1 MLANLVCA
9 LVVAAV
15 AARLVPARCSRALRA
30 GVVVLVLVLILLPFP
45 WGGAGWVLAFAG
57 HFSLTSML
65 LAIAAL
71 VCRVHGRALVADNEM
86 RGMCA
91 LLLVTALLFYPSSL
105 GAIPFDA
112 YALGFGDF
120 RFSTTLLLLGMFAWI
135 VRAYA
140 GCVVL
145 IVAQFGYAVG
155 ALPSAN
161 LWDYLLDPWLV
172 FWAAGWLMCDMRR
185 RSATTD
191 APAAA

>member
-1 MLANLVCA
+1 MLANMVCA

-30 GVVVLVLVLILLPFP
+30 GVVTLVLVLMLLPFP

-65 LAIAAL
+65 LALSAL
-71 VCRVHGRALVADNEM
+71 VCRLHGRALVADNEM
-86 RGMCA
+86 RGICA
-91 LLLVTALLFYPSSL
+91 LLLLTALMFYPSSL

-120 RFSTTLLLLGMFAWI
+120 RFSTALLLLGMFAWI
-135 VRAYA
+135 MRAYA

-172 FWAAGWLMCDMRR
+172 FWAAGWLLRDVRR
-185 RSATTD
+185 RPATTG
-191 APAAA
+191 APASA

>member
-9 LVVAAV
+9 LVMAAV
-15 AARLVPARCSRALRA
+15 AARFVPARGARTARAVIA
-30 GVVVLVLVLILLPFP
+30 VLVFGWMLLPFP

-65 LAIAAL
+65 LALAAL
-71 VCRVHGRALVADNEM
+71 VCRLHGRALVADSEM
-86 RGMCA
+86 RALCA
-91 LLLVTALLFYPSSL
+91 LVLLTALVFYPSSL
-105 GAIPFDA
+105 GAISFDA

-120 RFSTTLLLLGMFAWI
+120 RFSTALLLLGLFAWI

-140 GCVVL
+140 GCAVL

-155 ALPSAN
+155 ALPSDN

-172 FWAAGWLMCDMRR
+172 FWAAGWLLRDLRR
-185 RSATTD
+185 RPATTG
-191 APAAA
+191 APVSA